1 MKKQSLL
8 LLIACIF
15 TALRVSAI
23 DYTNVP
29 TIKLETPEMKPE
41 MVALP
46 TNPFNSTV
54 SSTTAAENNTGMD
67 FDFLTSS
74 KRRLL
79 QA

>member
-41 MVALP
+41 MVA
-46 TNPFNSTV
+46 
-54 SSTTAAENNTGMD
+54 
-67 FDFLTSS
+67 
-74 KRRLL
+74 
-79 QA
+79 